1 MRAAIYAFV
10 TALCLTA
17 GLGYAR
23 NGETG
28 ILIYVDTFEFIDDD
42 LHHQLILMLCRED
55 LEKIAELLEEGYE
68 ARIFLKGY
76 GIFDVEV
83 NDKGEFRLYQKNIEI
98 QSRECHPNAPD
109 QC

>member
-10 TALCLTA
+10 TALFFTA
-17 GLGYAR
+17 SMGYAR

-28 ILIYVDTFEFIDDD
+28 ILIFIETFEFVDDD
-42 LHHQLILMLCRED
+42 FHQQPILLLCSED
-55 LEKIAELLEEGYE
+55 LAKIAELVQEGYE
-68 ARIFLKGY
+68 THIFLKGH

-83 NDKGEFRLYQKNIEI
+83 NDKGEFRLYQKNVEI
-98 QSRECHPNAPD
+98 QSRECHPSSPN